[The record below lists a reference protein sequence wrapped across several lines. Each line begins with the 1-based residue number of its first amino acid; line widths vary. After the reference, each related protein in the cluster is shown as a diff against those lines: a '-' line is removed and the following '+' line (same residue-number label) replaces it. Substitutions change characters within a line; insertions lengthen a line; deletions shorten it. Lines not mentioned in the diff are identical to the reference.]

1 MLEPRKTRG
10 SKRPQQEK
18 LVESAKGPLTSGN
31 QEAYE
36 EIDQT
41 QRSLSTLLNTD
52 KAELEDESDKEDV
65 EEKEAYDGGNKVDD
79 AKE

>member
-36 EIDQT
+36 DIDQT
-41 QRSLSTLLNTD
+41 QRSLNLLQSTD
-52 KAELEDESDKEDV
+52 KVEDEDEDGKDDDD
-65 EEKEAYDGGNKVDD
+65 EEDIEDSGKRGRC
-79 AKE
+79 